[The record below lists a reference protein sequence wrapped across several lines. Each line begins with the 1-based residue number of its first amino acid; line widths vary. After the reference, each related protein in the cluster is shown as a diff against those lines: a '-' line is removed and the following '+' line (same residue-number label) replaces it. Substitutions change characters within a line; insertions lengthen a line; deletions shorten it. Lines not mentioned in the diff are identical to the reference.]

1 MGASGALLTIYCT
14 VTEIAVECWI
24 APKVAV
30 TVTVIVLRRLNFG
43 DAVAASA
50 RRRAESW
57 RPASRGS
64 APRVSGASCRSP
76 SPERRP
82 SIPAAATR
90 RRVLLPARRQGQ
102 ETPWQRA
109 CTISESCRSSCL
121 KKPCRRQNSPTRFLY
136 AVDFFWLSG
145 APSSL
150 EAWSQPGSSARI
162 SRS

>member
-121 KKPCRRQNSPTRFLY
+121 KKTVPTTELADTVFVCSRLFLAKRRTQF
-136 AVDFFWLSG
+136 
-145 APSSL
+145 
-150 EAWSQPGSSARI
+150 
-162 SRS
+162 SRSLVSAGLFGSD

>member
-1 MGASGALLTIYCT
+1 LSHSGFRFNDLRRSSENVLNFVLGAMGASGALLTIYCT

-30 TVTVIVLRRLNFG
+30 TVTVIVLRWLNFG

-90 RRVLLPARRQGQ
+90 RRVLLPARR
-102 ETPWQRA
+102 
-109 CTISESCRSSCL
+109 
-121 KKPCRRQNSPTRFLY
+121 
-136 AVDFFWLSG
+136 
-145 APSSL
+145 
-150 EAWSQPGSSARI
+150 
-162 SRS
+162 